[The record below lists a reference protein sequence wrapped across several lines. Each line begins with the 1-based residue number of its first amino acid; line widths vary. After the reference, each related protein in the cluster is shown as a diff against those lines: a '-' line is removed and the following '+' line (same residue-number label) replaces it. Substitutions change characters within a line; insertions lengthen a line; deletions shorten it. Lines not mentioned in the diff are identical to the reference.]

1 MCIKTMTK
9 ESIFINK
16 YGFFFDLW
24 ETTEKQYRNG
34 GQTMKKKIMKRVITV
49 LTGATLILSAT
60 GCGGSK
66 SSDSGSD
73 SDTVKVGILH
83 SLTGSMAI
91 SEKSVRDAEVMA
103 IEEINA
109 SGGVLGKKI
118 KYVEEDGA
126 SEPSTFATKAEKLV
140 DSEGVAT
147 VFGCWTSS
155 SRKAVK
161 SVFEDYDN
169 LLWYPVQ
176 YEGMES
182 SSNIVY
188 CGAAP
193 NQQIVPAI
201 EYLIKK
207 GYKKF
212 FLMGSDYV
220 FPRTANM
227 IIEAQVKAAGGKVVG
242 EEYADMEQ
250 TDFASIIAKIES
262 AKPDIIINT
271 LNGTGNVS
279 FFKQMSE
286 KNYTSKDYP
295 TMSFSIAEEEVAT
308 IGADILK
315 GHMVSWNY
323 YQTTDT
329 EKNKEFVANYKKKY
343 GEDRVTS
350 DPAEAG
356 YDAVYLWKAA
366 CEKANSFE
374 VDDVL
379 DAIHTG
385 EISFDAPE
393 GTVTIDG
400 DNQHLTKPV
409 RIGEVNE
416 KGLINEIYATDKPV
430 KPDPYLKSYDW
441 AVKAGIQPLE

>member
-1 MCIKTMTK
+1 
-9 ESIFINK
+9 
-16 YGFFFDLW
+16 
-24 ETTEKQYRNG
+24 
-34 GQTMKKKIMKRVITV
+34 MKKTRMKRFLAV
-49 LTGATLILSAT
+49 LSAAALAAT
-60 GCGGSK
+60 MLTACGSGGGS
-66 SSDSGSD
+66 SSGDG
-73 SDTVKVGILH
+73 DTVKVGLLH

-91 SEKSVRDAEVMA
+91 SEKSVRDAEVLA
-103 IEEINA
+103 IKEINA
-109 SGGVLGKKI
+109 AGGVNGKQI
-118 KYVEEDGA
+118 EYVEEDGA
-126 SEPSTFATKAEKLV
+126 SEPSTFATKAEKLI
-140 DSEGVAT
+140 DSEGVST
-147 VFGCWTSS
+147 IFGCWTSS

-161 SVFEDYDN
+161 PIVEEYGS

-188 CGAAP
+188 TGAAP

-201 EYLIKK
+201 DYLLDQ

-212 FLMGSDYV
+212 FLLGSDYV

-227 IIEAQVKAAGGKVVG
+227 IINAQLEAKGAEAVG
-242 EEYADMEQ
+242 EEYADMDQ
-250 TDFASIIAKIES
+250 TDFAAIISKIEA
-262 AKPDIIINT
+262 AKPDVIINT

-286 KNYTSKDYP
+286 KNYTSNDYM

-329 EKNKEFVANYKKKY
+329 EKNKEFVKAYKDAY
-343 GEDRVTS
+343 GENRVTS
-350 DPAEAG
+350 DPAEAA

-366 CEKANSFE
+366 CEKADSFE
-374 VDDVL
+374 PEDVIK
-379 DAIHTG
+379 AVESG

-393 GTVTIDG
+393 GTVTIQG
-400 DNQHLTKPV
+400 DNHHLVKPV
-409 RIGEVNE
+409 RIGQVGDD
-416 KGLINEIYATDKPV
+416 GLINEIYSTDPV
-430 KPDPYLKSYDW
+430 APDPYLSTYDW

>member
-1 MCIKTMTK
+1 
-9 ESIFINK
+9 
-16 YGFFFDLW
+16 
-24 ETTEKQYRNG
+24 
-34 GQTMKKKIMKRVITV
+34 MKKTRMKRFLAV
-49 LTGATLILSAT
+49 LSAAALAAT
-60 GCGGSK
+60 MLTACGSRGGS
-66 SSDSGSD
+66 SSGDG
-73 SDTVKVGILH
+73 DTVKVGLLH

-91 SEKSVRDAEVMA
+91 SEKSVRDAEVLA
-103 IEEINA
+103 IKEINA
-109 SGGVLGKKI
+109 AGGVNGKQI
-118 KYVEEDGA
+118 EYVEEDGA
-126 SEPSTFATKAEKLV
+126 SEPSTFATKAEKLI
-140 DSEGVAT
+140 DSEGVST
-147 VFGCWTSS
+147 IFGCWTSS

-161 SVFEDYDN
+161 PIVEEYGS

-188 CGAAP
+188 TGAAP

-201 EYLIKK
+201 DCLLDQ

-212 FLMGSDYV
+212 FLLGSDYV

-227 IIEAQVKAAGGKVVG
+227 IINAQLEAKGAKAVG
-242 EEYADMEQ
+242 EEYADMDQ
-250 TDFASIIAKIES
+250 TDFAAIISKIEA
-262 AKPDIIINT
+262 AKPDVIINT

-286 KNYTSKDYP
+286 KNYTSKDYM

-329 EKNKEFVANYKKKY
+329 EKNKEFVKAYKDAY
-343 GEDRVTS
+343 GENRVTS
-350 DPAEAG
+350 DPAEAA

-366 CEKANSFE
+366 CEKADSFE
-374 VDDVL
+374 PEDVIK
-379 DAIHTG
+379 AVESG

-393 GTVTIDG
+393 GTVTIQG
-400 DNQHLTKPV
+400 DNHHLVKPV
-409 RIGEVNE
+409 RIGQVGDD
-416 KGLINEIYATDKPV
+416 GLINEIYATDPV
-430 KPDPYLKSYDW
+430 APDPYLSTYEW

>member
-1 MCIKTMTK
+1 
-9 ESIFINK
+9 
-16 YGFFFDLW
+16 
-24 ETTEKQYRNG
+24 
-34 GQTMKKKIMKRVITV
+34 MKKTRMKRFLAV
-49 LTGATLILSAT
+49 LSAAALAAT
-60 GCGGSK
+60 MLTACGSGGGS
-66 SSDSGSD
+66 SSGDG
-73 SDTVKVGILH
+73 DTVKVGLLH

-91 SEKSVRDAEVMA
+91 SEKSVRDAEVLA
-103 IEEINA
+103 IKEINA
-109 SGGVLGKKI
+109 AGGVNGKQI
-118 KYVEEDGA
+118 EYVEEDGA
-126 SEPSTFATKAEKLV
+126 SEPSTFATKAEKLI
-140 DSEGVAT
+140 DSEGVST
-147 VFGCWTSS
+147 IFGCWTSS

-161 SVFEDYDN
+161 PIVEEYGS

-188 CGAAP
+188 TGAAP

-201 EYLIKK
+201 DYLLDQ

-212 FLMGSDYV
+212 FLLGSDYV

-227 IIEAQVKAAGGKVVG
+227 IINAQLEAKGAEAVG
-242 EEYADMEQ
+242 EEYADMDQ
-250 TDFASIIAKIES
+250 TDFAAIISKIEA
-262 AKPDIIINT
+262 AKPDVIINT
-271 LNGTGNVS
+271 LNRTGNVS

-286 KNYTSKDYP
+286 KNYTSKDYM

-329 EKNKEFVANYKKKY
+329 EKNKEFVKAYKDAY
-343 GEDRVTS
+343 GENRVTS
-350 DPAEAG
+350 DPAEAA

-366 CEKANSFE
+366 CEKADSFE
-374 VDDVL
+374 PEDVIK
-379 DAIHTG
+379 AVESG

-393 GTVTIDG
+393 GTVTIQG
-400 DNQHLTKPV
+400 DNHHLVKPV
-409 RIGEVNE
+409 RIGQVGDD
-416 KGLINEIYATDKPV
+416 GLINEIYATDPV
-430 KPDPYLKSYDW
+430 APDPYLSTYEW

>member
-1 MCIKTMTK
+1 
-9 ESIFINK
+9 
-16 YGFFFDLW
+16 
-24 ETTEKQYRNG
+24 
-34 GQTMKKKIMKRVITV
+34 MKKTRMKRFLAV
-49 LTGATLILSAT
+49 LSAAALAAT
-60 GCGGSK
+60 MLTACGSGGGS
-66 SSDSGSD
+66 SSGDG
-73 SDTVKVGILH
+73 DTVKVGLLH

-91 SEKSVRDAEVMA
+91 SEKSVRDAEVLA
-103 IEEINA
+103 IKEINA
-109 SGGVLGKKI
+109 AGGVNGKQI
-118 KYVEEDGA
+118 EYVEEDGA
-126 SEPSTFATKAEKLV
+126 SEPSTFATKAEKLI
-140 DSEGVAT
+140 DSEGVST
-147 VFGCWTSS
+147 IFGCWTSS

-161 SVFEDYDN
+161 PIVEEYGS

-188 CGAAP
+188 TGAAP

-201 EYLIKK
+201 DYLLDQ

-212 FLMGSDYV
+212 FLLGSDYV

-227 IIEAQVKAAGGKVVG
+227 IINAQLEAKGAKAVG
-242 EEYADMEQ
+242 EEYADMDQ
-250 TDFASIIAKIES
+250 TDFAAIISKIEA
-262 AKPDIIINT
+262 AKPDVIINT

-286 KNYTSKDYP
+286 KNYTSKDYM

-315 GHMVSWNY
+315 GHMVY

-329 EKNKEFVANYKKKY
+329 EKNKEFVKAYKDAY
-343 GEDRVTS
+343 GENRVTS
-350 DPAEAG
+350 DPAEAA

-366 CEKANSFE
+366 CEKADSFE
-374 VDDVL
+374 PEDVIK
-379 DAIHTG
+379 AVESG

-393 GTVTIDG
+393 GTVTIQG
-400 DNQHLTKPV
+400 DNHHLVKPV
-409 RIGEVNE
+409 RIGQVGDD
-416 KGLINEIYATDKPV
+416 GLINEIYATDPV
-430 KPDPYLKSYDW
+430 APDPYLSTYEW

>member
-1 MCIKTMTK
+1 
-9 ESIFINK
+9 
-16 YGFFFDLW
+16 
-24 ETTEKQYRNG
+24 
-34 GQTMKKKIMKRVITV
+34 MKKTRMKRFLAV
-49 LTGATLILSAT
+49 LSAAALAAT
-60 GCGGSK
+60 MLTACGSRGGS
-66 SSDSGSD
+66 SSGDG
-73 SDTVKVGILH
+73 DTVKVGLLH

-91 SEKSVRDAEVMA
+91 SEKSVRDAEVLA
-103 IEEINA
+103 IKEINA
-109 SGGVLGKKI
+109 AGGVNGKQI
-118 KYVEEDGA
+118 EYVEEDGA
-126 SEPSTFATKAEKLV
+126 SEPSTFATKAEKLI
-140 DSEGVAT
+140 DSEGVST
-147 VFGCWTSS
+147 IFGCWTSS

-161 SVFEDYDN
+161 PIVEEYGS

-188 CGAAP
+188 TGAAP

-201 EYLIKK
+201 DYLLDQ

-212 FLMGSDYV
+212 FLLGSDYV

-227 IIEAQVKAAGGKVVG
+227 IINAQLEAKGAKAVG
-242 EEYADMEQ
+242 EEYADMDQ
-250 TDFASIIAKIES
+250 TDFAAIISKIEA
-262 AKPDIIINT
+262 AKPDVIINT

-286 KNYTSKDYP
+286 KHYTSKDYM

-329 EKNKEFVANYKKKY
+329 EKNKEFVKAYKDAY
-343 GEDRVTS
+343 GENRVTS
-350 DPAEAG
+350 DPAEAA

-366 CEKANSFE
+366 CEKADSFE
-374 VDDVL
+374 PEDVIK
-379 DAIHTG
+379 AVESG

-393 GTVTIDG
+393 GTVTIQG
-400 DNQHLTKPV
+400 DNHHLVKPV
-409 RIGEVNE
+409 RIGQVGDD
-416 KGLINEIYATDKPV
+416 GLINEIYATDPV
-430 KPDPYLKSYDW
+430 APDPYLSTYEW

>member
-1 MCIKTMTK
+1 
-9 ESIFINK
+9 
-16 YGFFFDLW
+16 
-24 ETTEKQYRNG
+24 
-34 GQTMKKKIMKRVITV
+34 MKKTRMKRFLAV
-49 LTGATLILSAT
+49 LSAAALAAT
-60 GCGGSK
+60 MLTACGSGGGS
-66 SSDSGSD
+66 SSGDG
-73 SDTVKVGILH
+73 DTVKVGLLH

-91 SEKSVRDAEVMA
+91 SEKSVRDAEVLA
-103 IEEINA
+103 IKEINA
-109 SGGVLGKKI
+109 AGGVNGKQI
-118 KYVEEDGA
+118 EYVEEDGA
-126 SEPSTFATKAEKLV
+126 SEPSTFATKAEKLI
-140 DSEGVAT
+140 DSEGVST
-147 VFGCWTSS
+147 IFGCWTSS

-161 SVFEDYDN
+161 PIVEEYGS

-188 CGAAP
+188 TGAAP

-201 EYLIKK
+201 DYLLDQ

-212 FLMGSDYV
+212 FLLGSDYV

-227 IIEAQVKAAGGKVVG
+227 IINAQLEAKGAKAVG
-242 EEYADMEQ
+242 EEYADMDQ
-250 TDFASIIAKIES
+250 TDFAAIISKIEA
-262 AKPDIIINT
+262 AKPDVIINT

-286 KNYTSKDYP
+286 KNYTSKGYM

-329 EKNKEFVANYKKKY
+329 EKNKEFVKAYKDAY
-343 GEDRVTS
+343 GENRVTS
-350 DPAEAG
+350 DPAEAA

-366 CEKANSFE
+366 CEKADSFE
-374 VDDVL
+374 PEDVIK
-379 DAIHTG
+379 AVESG

-393 GTVTIDG
+393 GTVTIQG
-400 DNQHLTKPV
+400 DNHHLVKPV
-409 RIGEVNE
+409 RIGQVGDD
-416 KGLINEIYATDKPV
+416 GLINEIYATDPV
-430 KPDPYLKSYDW
+430 APDPYLSTYEW

>member
-1 MCIKTMTK
+1 
-9 ESIFINK
+9 
-16 YGFFFDLW
+16 
-24 ETTEKQYRNG
+24 
-34 GQTMKKKIMKRVITV
+34 MKKARMKRFLAV
-49 LTGATLILSAT
+49 LSAAALAAT
-60 GCGGSK
+60 MLTACGSGGGS
-66 SSDSGSD
+66 SSGDG
-73 SDTVKVGILH
+73 DTVKVGLLH

-91 SEKSVRDAEVMA
+91 SEKSVRDAEVLA
-103 IEEINA
+103 IKEINA
-109 SGGVLGKKI
+109 AGGVNGKQI
-118 KYVEEDGA
+118 EYVEEDGA
-126 SEPSTFATKAEKLV
+126 SEPSTFATKAEKLI
-140 DSEGVAT
+140 DSEGVST
-147 VFGCWTSS
+147 IFGCWTSS

-161 SVFEDYDN
+161 PIVEEYGS

-188 CGAAP
+188 TGAAP

-201 EYLIKK
+201 DYLLDQ

-212 FLMGSDYV
+212 FLLGSDYV

-227 IIEAQVKAAGGKVVG
+227 IINAQLEAKGAEAVG
-242 EEYADMEQ
+242 EEYADMDQ
-250 TDFASIIAKIES
+250 TDFAAIISKIEA
-262 AKPDIIINT
+262 AKPDVIINT

-286 KNYTSKDYP
+286 KNYTSSDYM

-329 EKNKEFVANYKKKY
+329 EKNKEFVNAYKDAY
-343 GEDRVTS
+343 GENRVTS
-350 DPAEAG
+350 DPAEAA

-366 CEKANSFE
+366 CEKADSFE
-374 VDDVL
+374 PEDVIK
-379 DAIHTG
+379 AVESG

-393 GTVTIDG
+393 GTVTIQG
-400 DNQHLTKPV
+400 DNHHLVKPV
-409 RIGEVNE
+409 RIGQVGDD
-416 KGLINEIYATDKPV
+416 GLINEIYATDPV
-430 KPDPYLKSYDW
+430 APDPYLSTYEW

>member
-1 MCIKTMTK
+1 
-9 ESIFINK
+9 
-16 YGFFFDLW
+16 
-24 ETTEKQYRNG
+24 
-34 GQTMKKKIMKRVITV
+34 MKKTRMKRFLAV
-49 LTGATLILSAT
+49 LSAVALAAT
-60 GCGGSK
+60 MLTACGSGGGS
-66 SSDSGSD
+66 SSGDG
-73 SDTVKVGILH
+73 DTVKVGLLH

-91 SEKSVRDAEVMA
+91 SEKSVRDAEVLA
-103 IEEINA
+103 IKEINA
-109 SGGVLGKKI
+109 AGGVNGKQI
-118 KYVEEDGA
+118 EYVEEDGA
-126 SEPSTFATKAEKLV
+126 SEPSTFATKAEKLI
-140 DSEGVAT
+140 DSEGVST
-147 VFGCWTSS
+147 IFGCWTSS

-161 SVFEDYDN
+161 PIVEEYGS

-188 CGAAP
+188 TGAAP

-201 EYLIKK
+201 DYLLDQ

-212 FLMGSDYV
+212 FLLGSDYV

-227 IIEAQVKAAGGKVVG
+227 IINAQLEAKGAKAVG
-242 EEYADMEQ
+242 EEYADMDQ
-250 TDFASIIAKIES
+250 TDFAAIISKIEA
-262 AKPDIIINT
+262 AKPDVIINT

-286 KNYTSKDYP
+286 KNYTSKDYM

-329 EKNKEFVANYKKKY
+329 EKNKEFVKAYKDAY
-343 GEDRVTS
+343 GENRVTS
-350 DPAEAG
+350 DPAEAA

-366 CEKANSFE
+366 CEKADSFE
-374 VDDVL
+374 PEDVIK
-379 DAIHTG
+379 AVESG

-393 GTVTIDG
+393 GTVTIQG
-400 DNQHLTKPV
+400 DNHHLVKPV
-409 RIGEVNE
+409 RIGQVGDD
-416 KGLINEIYATDKPV
+416 GLINEIYATDPV
-430 KPDPYLKSYDW
+430 APDPYLSTYDW

>member
-1 MCIKTMTK
+1 
-9 ESIFINK
+9 
-16 YGFFFDLW
+16 
-24 ETTEKQYRNG
+24 
-34 GQTMKKKIMKRVITV
+34 MKKTRMKRFLAV
-49 LTGATLILSAT
+49 LSAAALAAT
-60 GCGGSK
+60 MLTACGSGGGS
-66 SSDSGSD
+66 SGGD
-73 SDTVKVGILH
+73 GDTVKVGLLH

-91 SEKSVRDAEVMA
+91 SEKSVRDAEVLA
-103 IEEINA
+103 IKEINA
-109 SGGVLGKKI
+109 AGGVNGKQI
-118 KYVEEDGA
+118 EYVEEDGA
-126 SEPSTFATKAEKLV
+126 SEPSTFATKAEKLI
-140 DSEGVAT
+140 DSEGVST
-147 VFGCWTSS
+147 IFGCWTSS

-161 SVFEDYDN
+161 PIVEEYGS

-188 CGAAP
+188 TGAAP

-201 EYLIKK
+201 DYLLDQ

-212 FLMGSDYV
+212 FLLGSDYV

-227 IIEAQVKAAGGKVVG
+227 IINAQLEAKGAEAVG
-242 EEYADMEQ
+242 EEYADMDQ
-250 TDFASIIAKIES
+250 TDFAAIISKIEA
-262 AKPDIIINT
+262 AKPDVIINT

-286 KNYTSKDYP
+286 KNYTSKDYM

-329 EKNKEFVANYKKKY
+329 EKNKEFVNAYKDAY
-343 GEDRVTS
+343 GENRVTS
-350 DPAEAG
+350 DPAEAA

-366 CEKANSFE
+366 CEKADSFE
-374 VDDVL
+374 PEDVIK
-379 DAIHTG
+379 AVESG

-393 GTVTIDG
+393 GTVTIQG
-400 DNQHLTKPV
+400 DNHHLVKPV
-409 RIGEVNE
+409 RIGQVGDD
-416 KGLINEIYATDKPV
+416 GLINEIYATDPV
-430 KPDPYLKSYDW
+430 APDPYLSTYDW

>member
-1 MCIKTMTK
+1 
-9 ESIFINK
+9 
-16 YGFFFDLW
+16 
-24 ETTEKQYRNG
+24 
-34 GQTMKKKIMKRVITV
+34 MKKTRMKRFLAV
-49 LTGATLILSAT
+49 LSAAALAAT
-60 GCGGSK
+60 MLTACGSGGGS
-66 SSDSGSD
+66 SSGDG
-73 SDTVKVGILH
+73 DTVKVGLLH

-91 SEKSVRDAEVMA
+91 SEKSVRDAEVLA
-103 IEEINA
+103 IKEINA
-109 SGGVLGKKI
+109 AGGVNGKQI
-118 KYVEEDGA
+118 EYVEEDGA
-126 SEPSTFATKAEKLV
+126 SEPSTFATKAEKLI
-140 DSEGVAT
+140 DSEGVST
-147 VFGCWTSS
+147 IFGCWTSS

-161 SVFEDYDN
+161 PIVEEYGS

-188 CGAAP
+188 TGAAP

-201 EYLIKK
+201 DYLLDQ

-212 FLMGSDYV
+212 FLLGSDYV

-227 IIEAQVKAAGGKVVG
+227 IINAQLEAKGAKAVG
-242 EEYADMEQ
+242 EEYADMDQ
-250 TDFASIIAKIES
+250 TDFAAIISKIEA
-262 AKPDIIINT
+262 AKPDVIINT

-286 KNYTSKDYP
+286 KNYTSKDYM

-323 YQTTDT
+323 YQTTVT
-329 EKNKEFVANYKKKY
+329 EKNKEFVNAYKDAY
-343 GEDRVTS
+343 GENRVTS
-350 DPAEAG
+350 DPAEAA

-366 CEKANSFE
+366 CEKADSFE
-374 VDDVL
+374 PEDVIK
-379 DAIHTG
+379 AVESG

-393 GTVTIDG
+393 GTVTIQG
-400 DNQHLTKPV
+400 DNHHLVKPV
-409 RIGEVNE
+409 RIGQVGDD
-416 KGLINEIYATDKPV
+416 GLINEIYATDPV
-430 KPDPYLKSYDW
+430 APDPYLSTYDW

>member
-1 MCIKTMTK
+1 
-9 ESIFINK
+9 
-16 YGFFFDLW
+16 
-24 ETTEKQYRNG
+24 
-34 GQTMKKKIMKRVITV
+34 MKKTRMKRFLAV
-49 LTGATLILSAT
+49 LSAAALAAT
-60 GCGGSK
+60 MLTACGSGGGS
-66 SSDSGSD
+66 SSGDG
-73 SDTVKVGILH
+73 DTVKVGLLH

-91 SEKSVRDAEVMA
+91 SEKSVRDAEVLA
-103 IEEINA
+103 IKEINA
-109 SGGVLGKKI
+109 AGGVNGKQI
-118 KYVEEDGA
+118 EYVEEDGA
-126 SEPSTFATKAEKLV
+126 SEPSTFATKAEKLI
-140 DSEGVAT
+140 DSEGVST
-147 VFGCWTSS
+147 IFSCWTSS

-161 SVFEDYDN
+161 PIVEEYGS

-188 CGAAP
+188 TGAAP

-201 EYLIKK
+201 DYLLDQ

-212 FLMGSDYV
+212 FLLGSDYV

-227 IIEAQVKAAGGKVVG
+227 IINAQLEAKGAKAVG
-242 EEYADMEQ
+242 EEYADMDQ
-250 TDFASIIAKIES
+250 TDFAAIISKIEA
-262 AKPDIIINT
+262 AKPDVIINT

-286 KNYTSKDYP
+286 KNYTSKDYM

-329 EKNKEFVANYKKKY
+329 EKNKEFVKAYKDAY
-343 GEDRVTS
+343 GENRVTS
-350 DPAEAG
+350 DPAEAA

-366 CEKANSFE
+366 CEKADSFE
-374 VDDVL
+374 PEDVIK
-379 DAIHTG
+379 AVESG

-393 GTVTIDG
+393 GTVTIQG
-400 DNQHLTKPV
+400 DNHHLVKPV
-409 RIGEVNE
+409 RIGQVGDD
-416 KGLINEIYATDKPV
+416 GLINEIYATDPV
-430 KPDPYLKSYDW
+430 APDPYLSTYDW

>member
-1 MCIKTMTK
+1 
-9 ESIFINK
+9 
-16 YGFFFDLW
+16 
-24 ETTEKQYRNG
+24 
-34 GQTMKKKIMKRVITV
+34 MKKTRMKRFLAV
-49 LTGATLILSAT
+49 LSAAALAAT
-60 GCGGSK
+60 MLTACGSGGGS
-66 SSDSGSD
+66 SSGDG
-73 SDTVKVGILH
+73 DTVKVGLLH

-91 SEKSVRDAEVMA
+91 SEKSVRDAEVLA
-103 IEEINA
+103 IKEINA
-109 SGGVLGKKI
+109 AGGVNGKQI
-118 KYVEEDGA
+118 EYVEEDGA
-126 SEPSTFATKAEKLV
+126 SEPSTFATKAEKLI
-140 DSEGVAT
+140 DSEGVST
-147 VFGCWTSS
+147 IFGCWTSS

-161 SVFEDYDN
+161 PIVEEYGS

-188 CGAAP
+188 TGAAP

-201 EYLIKK
+201 DYLLDQ

-212 FLMGSDYV
+212 FLLGSDYV

-227 IIEAQVKAAGGKVVG
+227 IINAQLEAKGAEAVG
-242 EEYADMEQ
+242 EEYADMDQ
-250 TDFASIIAKIES
+250 TDFAAIISKIEA
-262 AKPDIIINT
+262 AKPDVIINT

-286 KNYTSKDYP
+286 KNYTSSDYM

-329 EKNKEFVANYKKKY
+329 EKNKEFVKAYKDAY
-343 GEDRVTS
+343 GENRVTS
-350 DPAEAG
+350 DPAEAA

-366 CEKANSFE
+366 CEKADSFE
-374 VDDVL
+374 TEDVIK
-379 DAIHTG
+379 AVESG

-393 GTVTIDG
+393 GTVTIQG
-400 DNQHLTKPV
+400 DNHHLVKPV
-409 RIGEVNE
+409 RIGQVGDD
-416 KGLINEIYATDKPV
+416 GLINEIYATDPV
-430 KPDPYLKSYDW
+430 APDPYLSTYDW

>member
-1 MCIKTMTK
+1 MREVEI
-9 ESIFINK
+9 
-16 YGFFFDLW
+16 
-24 ETTEKQYRNG
+24 
-34 GQTMKKKIMKRVITV
+34 MKKCLSKKLTAV
-49 LTGATLILSAT
+49 LLTASLVVTMA
-60 GCGGSK
+60 GCG
-66 SSDSGSD
+66 SGKD
-73 SDTVKVGILH
+73 GEDTVKVGLLH
-83 SLTGSMAI
+83 SMTGSMAI
-91 SEKSVRDAEVMA
+91 SEKAVLDAEKLA
-103 IEEINA
+103 IKEINED
-109 SGGVLGKKI
+109 GGVLGRQI
-118 KYVEEDGA
+118 EYQEEDGA
-126 SEPSTFATKAEKLV
+126 SDPSTFATKAEKLV
-140 DSEGVAT
+140 DQDGIST

-161 SVFEDYDN
+161 SIFEDYDA
-169 LLWYPVQ
+169 LLFYPVQ

-188 CGAAP
+188 TGAAP

-201 EYLIKK
+201 EYLIDQ
-207 GYKKF
+207 GYTKF
-212 FLMGSDYV
+212 FLLGSDYV

-227 IIEAQVKAAGGKVVG
+227 IITAQVEAAGLEVVG
-242 EEYADMEQ
+242 EEYADMDQ
-250 TDFASIIAKIES
+250 TDFSTIISKIEE
-262 AKPDIIINT
+262 AKPDVIINT

-286 KNYTSKDYP
+286 KNYTSEDYM

-329 EKNKEFVANYKKKY
+329 EKNKEFVQAYKDEY

-350 DPAEAG
+350 DPAEAA

-366 CEKANSFE
+366 CEKADSFE

-379 DAIHTG
+379 AAIDTG
-385 EISFDAPE
+385 KISYDAPE

-400 DNQHLTKPV
+400 DNQHLAKPV
-409 RIGEVNE
+409 RIGQVGDD
-416 KGLINEIYATDKPV
+416 GLIYEIYSTDSPV
-430 KPDPYLKSYDW
+430 DPDPYLETYDW
-441 AVKAGIQPLE
+441 AVKAGIKPLE